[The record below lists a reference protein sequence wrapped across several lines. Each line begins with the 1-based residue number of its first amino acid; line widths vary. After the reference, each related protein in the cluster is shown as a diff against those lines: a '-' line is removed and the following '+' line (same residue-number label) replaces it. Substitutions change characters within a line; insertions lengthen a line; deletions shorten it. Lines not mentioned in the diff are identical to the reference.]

1 MMPRALL
8 IEDNVELTAML
19 SSEMELLGYHLEC
32 APDGAAGLLRAL
44 EGEFQFVILDL
55 NLPKLGGAEV
65 CKKLRQHNPA
75 VPIIILTSQS
85 DETHKVLLLELGADD
100 YVCKPFS
107 MPELRARIN
116 AVLRRSAARA
126 IPAGAEEAP
135 KRFGELMIDFVRHR
149 ITLRG
154 EPVDFTATEFE
165 ILAML
170 AAAPGKP
177 FHREQIIEQLY
188 GDALSLND
196 KNISNHINR
205 IRTKIEP
212 NPEEPLYVM
221 TLRGVGY
228 YFNDA
233 LPQG

>member
-1 MMPRALL
+1 MPSPQRSGAPGK
-8 IEDNVELTAML
+8 AWGFL
-19 SSEMELLGYHLEC
+19 SSQSVGR
-32 APDGAAGLLRAL
+32 PVGL
-44 EGEFQFVILDL
+44 Q
-55 NLPKLGGAEV
+55 P
-65 CKKLRQHNPA
+65 
-75 VPIIILTSQS
+75 
-85 DETHKVLLLELGADD
+85 
-100 YVCKPFS
+100 
-107 MPELRARIN
+107 
-116 AVLRRSAARA
+116 
-126 IPAGAEEAP
+126 
-135 KRFGELMIDFVRHR
+135 
-149 ITLRG
+149 
-154 EPVDFTATEFE
+154 
-165 ILAML
+165 